1 MKLILILITAFQNY
15 AFAAPHPMSGSSF
28 INQIQTGTVFSQMG
42 FQIKNVPT
50 DWVLRNPL
58 ASQTQVIEMA
68 PSSSTTKAILSF
80 TSENVSAKTDLE
92 KYVRQYLR
100 DYNQYGFEV
109 IGLQSLKNSD
119 LNSVVVDLSQ
129 KNKATK
135 SRQVFFKKD
144 DKIVLATC
152 LDSFARFNKT
162 LLTCNAIL
170 DTFQWR
176 SNIMVR

>member
-1 MKLILILITAFQNY
+1 MRLFVILIAAFQSY
-15 AFAAPHPMSGSSF
+15 VQAAPHPMTGSSF
-28 INQIQTGTVFSQMG
+28 INQVHSGSVFSQMG
-42 FQIKNVPT
+42 FQIKNIPR
-50 DWVLRNPL
+50 DWLLKIPVT
-58 ASQTQVIEMA
+58 AQTQVLEMA
-68 PSSSTTKAILSF
+68 PSNPTAKAVLSF
-80 TSENVSAKTDLE
+80 TTEKVSPKTDLE

-109 IGLQSLKNSD
+109 VGLQSLKQTG
-119 LNSVVVDLSQ
+119 LNSVVVDLTQ

-152 LDSFARFNKT
+152 VDNFSKFNKT
-162 LLTCNAIL
+162 ILTCNAIL

-176 SNIMVR
+176 PIIL

>member
-1 MKLILILITAFQNY
+1 MKLLVIFITAFQSY
-15 AFAAPHPMSGSSF
+15 VLAAPHPMTGSSF
-28 INQIQTGTVFSQMG
+28 INQVHSGSVFSQMG
-42 FQIKNVPT
+42 FQIRNVPS
-50 DWVLRNPL
+50 DWLLKNPVTT
-58 ASQTQVIEMA
+58 QTQVIEIA
-68 PSSSTTKAILSF
+68 PSSSTTKAVLSF
-80 TSENVSAKTDLE
+80 TTEKVSAKTDLE

-109 IGLQSLKNSD
+109 IGLQSLKQTGI
-119 LNSVVVDLSQ
+119 NSVVVDLAQ

-152 LDSFARFNKT
+152 VDSFSKFNKT
-162 LLTCNAIL
+162 ILTCNAIL

-176 SNIMVR
+176 PIIL